1 MQCLIDAQLPPALCS
16 WFVEQGH
23 EASYVA
29 QVLGGQTPDG
39 EIAHYAATNGL
50 VLVTKDD
57 DFVLRHTPDT
67 CRLIWVRCGNITNRA
82 LRDWLSVR
90 WPALVDRL
98 DEGDRLVE
106 MR

>member
-1 MQCLIDAQLPPALCS
+1 MHFLIDAQLPPALCS

-23 EASYVA
+23 QASHVA
-29 QVLGGQTPDG
+29 DVLGGQTPDR
-39 EIAHYAATNGL
+39 EIADYAATNGL

-67 CRLIWVRCGNITNRA
+67 YRLIWVRCGNITNRA
-82 LRDWLSVR
+82 LRVWLSER

-98 DEGDRLVE
+98 NEGDRLVE